1 MLAVEGDV
9 FLEKLGNRL
18 QFAEGICH
26 DAAIELVPVLDS
38 KYLLMYME
46 QGPPRCLRRL
56 ES

>member
-26 DAAIELVPVLDS
+26 DAAIELVPILDS

-46 QGPPRCLRRL
+46 QGPPRRLRRL